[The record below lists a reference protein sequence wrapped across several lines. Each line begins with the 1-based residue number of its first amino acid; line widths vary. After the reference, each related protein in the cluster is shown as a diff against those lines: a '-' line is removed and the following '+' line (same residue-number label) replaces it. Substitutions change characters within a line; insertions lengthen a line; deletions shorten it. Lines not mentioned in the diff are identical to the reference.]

1 MENQLKQL
9 YVISERARS
18 AGLDPSLKTE
28 CIIAKDIADLVEGLV
43 GPKGVAGSI
52 RELSTKIQREE
63 IAFKIAEEI
72 VYGKFGKME
81 PVVAAEQA
89 IRTALAIF
97 TEGLT
102 AAPIQGVAQVKI
114 KTNTDRTSYLAI
126 YFAGPIRSAGG
137 TDQALT
143 LVVGDFVRR
152 LIGLDKYKPTAE
164 EISRFLEE
172 LRLYERNVGRFQYH
186 IPDDEV
192 KKAYRDMAK
201 KYHPDKVHY
210 LGEEIKKAAEQKFR
224 KVNEAYEK
232 IKKERNMV

>member
-1 MENQLKQL
+1 MSHQAYIDTLENQLRQL
-9 YVISERARS
+9 YAISDLARS
-18 AGLDPSLKTE
+18 RGLDPSLKTE
-28 CIIAKDIADLVEGLV
+28 CVIAQDIAELVEGLV
-43 GPKGVAGSI
+43 GPKGVAVRI
-52 RELSTKIQREE
+52 RELSTKMQREE

-72 VYGKFGKME
+72 VCGTFGRMASE
-81 PVVAAEQA
+81 AAAEQA

-114 KTNTDRTSYLAI
+114 KTNADRTRYLAI

-152 LIGLDKYKPTAE
+152 LLGLERYKPTAE

-172 LRLYERNVGRFQYH
+172 LRLYER
-186 IPDDEV
+186 
-192 KKAYRDMAK
+192 
-201 KYHPDKVHY
+201 
-210 LGEEIKKAAEQKFR
+210 
-224 KVNEAYEK
+224 
-232 IKKERNMV
+232 